1 MRAKMFDLGIQGID
15 VTQPSVMEK
24 TYNSVGES
32 FEQILATIDSIESSG
47 GGMSAVDALRL
58 QQEVFHYSIYQETV
72 TKIAAKA
79 ANAIN
84 EVMKAQ

>member
-1 MRAKMFDLGIQGID
+1 MFDLDIQGIYEM
-15 VTQPSVMEK
+15 QPSIIEK
-24 TYNSVGES
+24 TYNSVGDS
-32 FEQILATIDSIESSG
+32 FEQILATIDSIQSSG

-72 TKIAAKA
+72 SKIAAKA
-79 ANAIN
+79 ANATN

>member
-1 MRAKMFDLGIQGID
+1 MFNFNISSID
-15 VTQPSVMEK
+15 APKPSVLEK

-32 FEQILATIDSIESSG
+32 FEQILATIDAIQS
-47 GGMSAVDALRL
+47 GGMSAADALRL

-79 ANAIN
+79 ATAIN

>member
-1 MRAKMFDLGIQGID
+1 MRAKMFDLGIQSID

-47 GGMSAVDALRL
+47 GMSAVDALRL

-72 TKIAAKA
+72 SKIAAKA

>member
-1 MRAKMFDLGIQGID
+1 MFDNGILGLQGVD

-24 TYNSVGES
+24 TYHTVGES
-32 FEQILATIDSIESSG
+32 FEQILATIDSIG
-47 GGMSAVDALRL
+47 DGMSAVDALRL

-72 TKIAAKA
+72 TKIASKA
-79 ANAIN
+79 ATAVN

>member
-1 MRAKMFDLGIQGID
+1 MFDNGILGLQGVD

-24 TYNSVGES
+24 TYNNVGES
-32 FEQILATIDSIESSG
+32 FEQILATIDSIG
-47 GGMSAVDALRL
+47 DGMSAVDALRL

-72 TKIAAKA
+72 TKIASKA
-79 ANAIN
+79 ATAVN

>member
-1 MRAKMFDLGIQGID
+1 MFNLGIQSID
-15 VTQPSVMEK
+15 ATQPSVIEK
-24 TYNSVGES
+24 TYKNVGES
-32 FEQILATIDSIESSG
+32 FEQILATIESIESSG
-47 GGMSAVDALRL
+47 TGMSAVDALRL

-72 TKIAAKA
+72 SKIAAKS